1 MIPLGNSLT
10 RRDIASVLH
19 PYTNLRDHQKKGP
32 LIITRGRG
40 VHVYDD
46 DGKEYI
52 EGLAGL
58 WCASLG
64 FSEPRLTEAAQRQM
78 AILPYY
84 HVFTHKSHEPSIE
97 LAERL
102 LKLLPAPMSKV
113 FFNCSGSEANDT
125 AIKIIWYYNNALG
138 RPKKKKILSRLRA
151 YHGVTVAAG
160 SLTGLPNNHRDFDLP
175 IANFL
180 HVGCPHY
187 YRFARI
193 GESEEDFASRLASEL
208 DQLIV
213 NEGADTVA
221 AFFAEPVM
229 GAGGVLVPPKGYFD
243 KIQKVLR
250 KHDVLLVADEVI
262 CGFGRVGTMFAIE
275 TYGMQPDI
283 ITLGKQMSSGYLP
296 ISATI
301 ISNPIF
307 EALVAESDKI
317 GLFAHGFTH
326 SGHPVAAAVA
336 VETLKI
342 YEERHILDHVRA
354 IAPHFQDRLRGLYS
368 HPLIGEARGVG
379 LLGALELVRDKP
391 NKEPFDPAL
400 KVGDLAFELA
410 QEEGLIV
417 RAIGDS
423 LAVCPPLII
432 NDAEIDELFNRLS
445 RALDR
450 THVELR
456 RRATDAEP
464 TAVPRIARA

>member
-1 MIPLGNSLT
+1 
-10 RRDIASVLH
+10 
-19 PYTNLRDHQKKGP
+19 
-32 LIITRGRG
+32 
-40 VHVYDD
+40 
-46 DGKEYI
+46 
-52 EGLAGL
+52 
-58 WCASLG
+58 
-64 FSEPRLTEAAQRQM
+64 
-78 AILPYY
+78 
-84 HVFTHKSHEPSIE
+84 
-97 LAERL
+97 
-102 LKLLPAPMSKV
+102 
-113 FFNCSGSEANDT
+113 
-125 AIKIIWYYNNALG
+125 
-138 RPKKKKILSRLRA
+138 
-151 YHGVTVAAG
+151 VTVAAG

-180 HVGCPHY
+180 HVGCHHY

>member
-1 MIPLGNSLT
+1 
-10 RRDIASVLH
+10 
-19 PYTNLRDHQKKGP
+19 
-32 LIITRGRG
+32 
-40 VHVYDD
+40 
-46 DGKEYI
+46 
-52 EGLAGL
+52 
-58 WCASLG
+58 
-64 FSEPRLTEAAQRQM
+64 
-78 AILPYY
+78 
-84 HVFTHKSHEPSIE
+84 
-97 LAERL
+97 
-102 LKLLPAPMSKV
+102 
-113 FFNCSGSEANDT
+113 
-125 AIKIIWYYNNALG
+125 
-138 RPKKKKILSRLRA
+138 
-151 YHGVTVAAG
+151 
-160 SLTGLPNNHRDFDLP
+160 
-175 IANFL
+175 
-180 HVGCPHY
+180 
-187 YRFARI
+187 
-193 GESEEDFASRLASEL
+193 
-208 DQLIV
+208 
-213 NEGADTVA
+213 
-221 AFFAEPVM
+221 
-229 GAGGVLVPPKGYFD
+229 VPPKGYFD